1 MIGIVI
7 LLIVLLGALFRR
19 NRQQAK
25 MISKLKYDVFCG
37 NLKFYRVKNELNR
50 IKNPLP
56 DLSSLKKLEFI
67 GFDKIA
73 LNFFNR

>member
-19 NRQQAK
+19 NRQQTRA
-25 MISKLKYDVFCG
+25 ISKLKYDVFCG
-37 NLKFYRVKNELNR
+37 KLKFYRAKNELNR